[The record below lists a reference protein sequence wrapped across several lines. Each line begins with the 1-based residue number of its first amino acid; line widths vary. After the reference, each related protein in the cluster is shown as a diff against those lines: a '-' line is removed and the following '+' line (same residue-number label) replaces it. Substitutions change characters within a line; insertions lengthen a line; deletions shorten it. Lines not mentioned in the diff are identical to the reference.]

1 MFYRKEDIT
10 TSKLQT
16 KLDFIQGTVNFYNE
30 SVILRH
36 DSYTKRKK
44 LFDLSYNIITF
55 YRIYI
60 YIYIFLRVP
69 SIVYYRESSSDLFR
83 RTL

>member
-1 MFYRKEDIT
+1 MLELDDGILIKKAKGVNSSSLTFEDYINMFYRKEDIT

-44 LFDLSYNIITF
+44 LFDKEG
-55 YRIYI
+55 
-60 YIYIFLRVP
+60 V
-69 SIVYYRESSSDLFR
+69 
-83 RTL
+83 